1 MVLPQIRHQVRF
13 VAFPC
18 RILPV
23 GTAQDRGELMN
34 DEVIYAIGFVL
45 ISGALIAVIYM
56 LFQLLGRI
64 VG

>member
-1 MVLPQIRHQVRF
+1 M
-13 VAFPC
+13 
-18 RILPV
+18 